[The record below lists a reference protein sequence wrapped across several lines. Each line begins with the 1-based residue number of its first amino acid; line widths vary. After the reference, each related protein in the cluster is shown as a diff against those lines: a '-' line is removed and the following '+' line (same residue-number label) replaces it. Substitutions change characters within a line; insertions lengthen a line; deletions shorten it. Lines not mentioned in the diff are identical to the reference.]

1 MCRTLFKNNNYAILF
16 DSIMGAF
23 KKAVPKIEIRISN
36 IVEIISDLKDHT
48 SDEDNEE
55 SMELLMNVDDS
66 KVSTTGVASKQTIA
80 TLNIKV

>member
-1 MCRTLFKNNNYAILF
+1 
-16 DSIMGAF
+16 MGAF

-55 SMELLMNVDDS
+55 SSMELINVDDP
-66 KVSTTGVASKQTIA
+66 KVSTTGVPSKQTIA

>member
-1 MCRTLFKNNNYAILF
+1 
-16 DSIMGAF
+16 MGAF
-23 KKAVPKIEIRISN
+23 KKAVAKIEIRISN

-48 SDEDNEE
+48 SDEES
-55 SMELLMNVDDS
+55 SMELINVDDNP